1 MKGHI
6 RPRGPGAWE
15 LKFDVQ
21 SENGQRKTR
30 YVTFH
35 GGKRDAQKKLTELL
49 DRVNKGSFID
59 PLKTTLSEFLDRWE
73 GWAATQVSAK
83 TLERY
88 KDLLTHHVRPHLRGR
103 PVQKLRTVDF
113 AELYGKLQ
121 SPKPDGAG
129 LAPRTVGHVH
139 RLLHRVF
146 GHAVKWSVI
155 GANPV
160 TAAEPPRVQRREID
174 ILDPDQIR
182 AVLHAL
188 RGHRLYPVVVI
199 ALATGMRRGEI
210 VALRWADIDLDGGKI
225 RVERSLEETKAGLA
239 FKEPKTKAGR
249 RTVGIPPS
257 VAAELRSH
265 RRRQQEQRLALGLG
279 GAAADD
285 LVLPRPD
292 GGVWPPDRL
301 SSNWA
306 KAVRSMKLPRVTFH
320 ALRHTHVSQ
329 LIAAG
334 LDVVTVSRRIGHS
347 NPTIT
352 LSVYAHLF
360 GNTDDRAAQAV
371 ETALAGVLAG

>member
-285 LVLPRPD
+285 LVLPR
-292 GGVWPPDRL
+292 
-301 SSNWA
+301 
-306 KAVRSMKLPRVTFH
+306 
-320 ALRHTHVSQ
+320 
-329 LIAAG
+329 
-334 LDVVTVSRRIGHS
+334 
-347 NPTIT
+347 
-352 LSVYAHLF
+352 
-360 GNTDDRAAQAV
+360 
-371 ETALAGVLAG
+371 